1 MNRLA
6 NCLRVPTSEARSSQV
21 YFSSALTAG
30 CIVDSNVGQEL
41 DTLDATAK
49 DLGKGSSPWEAGVKG

>member
-1 MNRLA
+1 
-6 NCLRVPTSEARSSQV
+6 
-21 YFSSALTAG
+21 
-30 CIVDSNVGQEL
+30 L